1 MKRLLFE
8 LKSISSLSSVIVW
21 VRVVHKRLLFSKWCE
36 LRSINSLS
44 SVIVWVRVVFK
55 RTSSAEISRRQ
66 GSFYSVFITGIPEEY
81 RKNYKVEFTGVT
93 SLVFGRIISQEGSL
107 IMCVDNQ

>member
-8 LKSISSLSSVIVW
+8 LKSINSLSSVIVW

-36 LRSINSLS
+36 LGSINSLS

-81 RKNYKVEFTGVT
+81 RKNSSCGVT
-93 SLVFGRIISQEGSL
+93 RWNSLV
-107 IMCVDNQ
+107 